1 MNAELLEITIL
12 TLRIAL
18 LATIAMLPF
27 GIGLGYA
34 LSRWNIP
41 GKSILESVLLLP
53 MILPPV
59 AVGMI
64 LMHFMSPN
72 NAVGAAITKL
82 TGFPLL
88 LSWQA
93 ATIATFVV
101 SLPLLIKA
109 SQQAFQEVPVRFE
122 KMALT
127 LGRSRWSVFK
137 SVTLPLAARGILHG
151 VMLAFARSLGEFG
164 ATSLVAGIIPGET
177 ETIALG
183 IYARINNGQESQA
196 WALCSISALL
206 AFTALVV
213 GHRFLNGPSPVRI
226 ENSR

>member
-1 MNAELLEITIL
+1 M
-12 TLRIAL
+12 RIAV
-18 LATIAMLPF
+18 LATLAMVPF
-27 GIGLGYA
+27 GIGIGYA
-34 LSRWNIP
+34 LSRWNAP
-41 GKSILESVLLLP
+41 GKSVIESMLLLP

-59 AVGMI
+59 AVGLI

-72 NAVGAAITKL
+72 NVFGALLADIL
-82 TGFPLL
+82 GFPLL

-137 SVTLPLAARGILHG
+137 SVSLPLAARGIFHG

-196 WALCSISALL
+196 WILCGISMLL
-206 AFTALVV
+206 AFTALLI
-213 GHRFLNGPSPVRI
+213 GHRFLNGPSPVRM